1 MKAMGSPDR
10 RSTFVLL
17 TLAVMVSALAA
28 SAFTLWRL
36 RAEAVERHAA
46 AAGTYAH
53 SFEDHLTQ
61 AFKLIELA
69 LVNSLSVPGA
79 RTPDAAAFAAA
90 LRHAPYLRSLAQVDA
105 RGTVVASSASRDLGA
120 HVERQDFLPRS
131 NGPRYILRVAPP
143 WAGRDFRDGRSA
155 TPERPLS
162 PELQSLIPVLRDVEL
177 DSGSWTTLL
186 AAVNPDYF
194 LSHYE
199 SSLPVADGVVE
210 LLRYDGMLLLS
221 SDPARRP
228 GSRIQDDTLS
238 VRIGSAEAGQ
248 FEQQLGDGRQV
259 LTAFRASANYP
270 FVIVVHLDKERGL
283 AGWRREATQAL
294 AVVVIALLAGLALAG
309 LYFVGT
315 AHAVRRHDAALAKLS
330 LQGAALNAAAN
341 SIIITSQDGT
351 VEWANPAF
359 CTLSGY
365 PLDEVL
371 GRRVGD
377 LLRSGRQ
384 APERSRDLWGTI
396 LDGKVWRGELV
407 NRRKDG
413 THYLEGQTI
422 TPVCDEAGA
431 IRHFIAVKQDITAR
445 RQAETDLQES
455 EARLQATLD
464 AIPDML
470 FEVGLDGRFHEVHT
484 RRDDLLAVPRQRLL
498 GRRVA
503 EVLPGT
509 VAARVM
515 AALEEA
521 NANGSSVGRQIAL
534 TVPEGR
540 KWFELSIARKTMPP
554 DEAPRFIVLS
564 RDITE
569 RKQSENRVEEL
580 SRHIVAVQES
590 ARRRLSGELHDRTSP
605 NLAAIAVNLDIMA
618 AGLQDAPSAML
629 AERLADVRALI
640 EDTAASIREICS
652 DLRPPVLD
660 YAGLAAA
667 LETHV
672 RQFQRRTGIAVRIDC
687 DRPAARL
694 TAELETM
701 LFRIVQEALT
711 NCAKHSRARSVVV
724 SLQLDRGPVRL
735 TVSDDGSG
743 FDPAAL
749 GKTRSGGGLGILTMK
764 EMAELAGGRFV
775 LDSAPGQGTRI
786 SVEIETM
793 EGPT

>member
-1 MKAMGSPDR
+1 MGSPDR
-10 RSTFVLL
+10 RSTFVQLM
-17 TLAVMVSALAA
+17 LAVMVSALAA

-46 AAGTYAH
+46 AAGTFAH
-53 SFEDHLTQ
+53 AFEDHLTQ
-61 AFKLIELA
+61 AFKLIELT
-69 LVNSLSVPGA
+69 LINTLPGPGA
-79 RTPDAAAFAAA
+79 RTPDAEAFAAA
-90 LRHAPYLRSLAQVDA
+90 LRHAPYLRALAQIDA
-105 RGTVVASSASRDLGA
+105 GGSIVASSASGDLGA
-120 HVERQDFLPRS
+120 RIDRGDFLPRS
-131 NGPRYILRVAPP
+131 SGPRDILRVAPP
-143 WAGRDFRDGRSA
+143 WSGRGFRGGRPA
-155 TPERPLS
+155 TPEQPLL
-162 PELQSLIPVLRDVEL
+162 PEMQSLVPVLRDVEL
-177 DSGSWTTLL
+177 ASGSWMTLL
-186 AAVNPDYF
+186 AAVNSDYF

-221 SDPARRP
+221 SDPRRKP
-228 GSRIQDDTLS
+228 GSLS
-238 VRIGSAEAGQ
+238 QGDVLAARIGSEEVGQ

-259 LTAFRASANYP
+259 MTAFRASAGYP

-294 AVVVIALLAGLALAG
+294 AVVVIALLAGLAFAG

-315 AHAVRRHDAALAKLS
+315 AHAARQHEAARAKLA
-330 LQGAALNAAAN
+330 LQGMALNAAAN

-384 APERSRDLWGTI
+384 PPESYRDLWHTI
-396 LDGKVWRGELV
+396 LDGRVWRGELV

-422 TPVCDEAGA
+422 TPVCDENGA

-445 RQAETDLQES
+445 KQAEH
-455 EARLQATLD
+455 R
-464 AIPDML
+464 M
-470 FEVGLDGRFHEVHT
+470 
-484 RRDDLLAVPRQRLL
+484 
-498 GRRVA
+498 
-503 EVLPGT
+503 
-509 VAARVM
+509 
-515 AALEEA
+515 
-521 NANGSSVGRQIAL
+521 
-534 TVPEGR
+534 
-540 KWFELSIARKTMPP
+540 
-554 DEAPRFIVLS
+554 
-564 RDITE
+564 
-569 RKQSENRVEEL
+569 EEL
-580 SRHIVAVQES
+580 SRHVVAVQES

-618 AGLQDAPSAML
+618 AGLQDAPPAML

-687 DRPAARL
+687 DSPAARL
-694 TAELETM
+694 AAELETT
-701 LFRIVQEALT
+701 LFRIAQEALT
-711 NCAKHSRARSVVV
+711 NCAKHSHARSVLI
-724 SLQLDRGPVRL
+724 SLQLDGRPVRL

-749 GKTRSGGGLGILTMK
+749 GKARSGGGLGILTMK
-764 EMAELAGGRFV
+764 EMTELAGGRFV
-775 LDSAPGQGTRI
+775 LDAAPGQGTRI
-786 SVEIETM
+786 SVEIDTM
-793 EGPT
+793 ELPT